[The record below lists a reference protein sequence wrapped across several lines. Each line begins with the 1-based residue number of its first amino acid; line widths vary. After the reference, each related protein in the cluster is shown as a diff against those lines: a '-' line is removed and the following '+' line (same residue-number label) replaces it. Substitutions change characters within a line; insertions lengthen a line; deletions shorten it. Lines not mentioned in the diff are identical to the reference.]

1 MKILVVSD
9 THGSIGNVI
18 EHMEKD
24 RSYNMVI
31 HLGDNTEDGKVIS
44 DLTGIET
51 LIVKGN
57 CDYGDDTSLEEILIE
72 LEGVKLFATHGHI
85 YGVKRDI
92 TNIFYR
98 GKELEADIVVFG
110 HTHISLSI
118 EYEGLHVFNPGS
130 ASEPRLGMK
139 PSVGVL
145 ELKDEVVEKKII
157 EL

>member
-9 THGSIGNVI
+9 THGSIGNVV

-24 RSYNMVI
+24 RSYDMAI
-31 HLGDNTEDGKVIS
+31 HLGDNTEDGKAIS
-44 DLTGIET
+44 ALTGIQT
-51 LIVKGN
+51 TVVKGN
-57 CDYGDDTSLEEILIE
+57 CDYGDDTSPEEILIE
-72 LEGVKLFATHGHI
+72 LEGVKIFAAHGHE

-92 TNIFYR
+92 ANIFYR

-118 EYEGLHVFNPGS
+118 EHEGLHIFNPGS
-130 ASEPRLGMK
+130 SSEPRLGMK
-139 PSVGVL
+139 PSIGVL
-145 ELKDEVVEKKII
+145 ELKDGALEKKII

>member
-18 EHMEKD
+18 EHLEKD
-24 RSYNMVI
+24 RSYEMVI
-31 HLGDNTEDGKVIS
+31 HLGDNTEDGKAIS
-44 DLTGIET
+44 ALTGIET

-57 CDYGDDTSLEEILIE
+57 CDYGDDTSPEEILVE
-72 LEGVKLFATHGHI
+72 LEGVKLFATHGHK

-92 TNIFYR
+92 ANIFYR
-98 GKELEADIVVFG
+98 GKELEAGIVVFG

-118 EYEGLHVFNPGS
+118 EHENLHVFNPGS
-130 ASEPRLGMK
+130 SSEPRLGMK
-139 PSVGVL
+139 PSMGIL
-145 ELKDEVVEKKII
+145 ELKDGALEKKII